1 MPWQRKETQQ
11 PKQKQ
16 ESESLSG
23 LDSAYTTW
31 KDDPTPQNM
40 GLALQAANP
49 VINSA
54 LRSYGKGNQALK
66 GRARVLAAKA
76 IQSYD
81 PNKGAKLRTHM
92 MNQMQPLIR
101 SARQYSQP
109 VHIPE
114 RAQTDLYQVEEGH
127 QRFFDDYGRE
137 PSDKELADLTGLSIK
152 RIAHVRALRNTGL
165 PESALTQLGDEG
177 EEQFFPG
184 MEQLNSEQ
192 IFIEFI
198 HHDLDP
204 IDQKILEWRTG
215 LYGKPKLSNNEIA
228 KRLGLSAGAVSQRA
242 AKISKRLAAGME
254 AAK

>member
-1 MPWQRKETQQ
+1 MPWNHKTGVK
-11 PKQKQ
+11 PKQT
-16 ESESLSG
+16 EPEPSSSLDTAY
-23 LDSAYTTW
+23 DSW
-31 KDDPTPQNM
+31 KTDPSPQNM
-40 GLALQAANP
+40 GLALTAASP

-66 GRARVLAAKA
+66 GRARILAAKA
-76 IQSYD
+76 IQNYD
-81 PNKGAKLRTHM
+81 PQKGTKLRTHM

-114 RAQTDLYQVEEGH
+114 RAQADLYQVEEGH
-127 QRFFDDYGRE
+127 QRFFDEHGRE
-137 PSDKELADLTGLSIK
+137 PSEKELADLTGLSIK
-152 RIAHVRALRNTGL
+152 RIAHVRTFRNTGL

-177 EEQFFPG
+177 EEQFLPG
-184 MEQLNSEQ
+184 MEEMDSEQ
-192 IFIEFI
+192 IYIEFI

-228 KRLGLSAGAVSQRA
+228 KKLGLSAGAVSQRA

-254 AAK
+254 AVR